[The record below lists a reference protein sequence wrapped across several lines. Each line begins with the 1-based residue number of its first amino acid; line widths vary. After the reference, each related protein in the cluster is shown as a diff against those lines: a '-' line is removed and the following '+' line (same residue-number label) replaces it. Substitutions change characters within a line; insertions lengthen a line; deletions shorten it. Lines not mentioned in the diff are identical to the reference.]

1 MRKIAL
7 IVETDP
13 AVRRLI
19 RHTLTR
25 SGVAVR
31 DCETG
36 TAALAFLA
44 AEAGRVGAVVAGE
57 LLAGLDGSALVAA
70 VRAEVPDV
78 SVFFFCGGSLDS
90 SMFHAAGVQVF
101 LKPHGLLELC
111 QAVAADLG
119 SGGDDRDS
127 SAAALLSRCPAP
139 GILPP
144 HRLPPASP
152 ECGPA
157 VRPLA

>member
-1 MRKIAL
+1 MRKLAL

-13 AVRRLI
+13 AVRRLV

-25 SGVAVR
+25 SGVPVR

-36 TAALAFLA
+36 TAALAYLA
-44 AEAGRVGAVVAGE
+44 AERGRVGVVVAGE

-70 VRAEVPDV
+70 LRAEAPDV

-90 SMFHAAGVQVF
+90 SMFHEAGVRVF

-111 QAVAADLG
+111 QAVAAELT
-119 SGGDDRDS
+119 SGGEDRGS
-127 SAAALLSRCPAP
+127 SAAALLSR
-139 GILPP
+139 
-144 HRLPPASP
+144 RT
-152 ECGPA
+152 
-157 VRPLA
+157 